1 ATANARLEVAE
12 YVTRQKLSE
21 TDRQAYDQAKA
32 LGSEYERLR
41 KAGVSEIELQEW
53 LKYKTIESTKGM
65 NAEQL
70 ASFNKF
76 WDERKAGAELAV
88 AAEKKAWDEQI
99 NNTKKQIQEQQELVD
114 QLKQKAQDAVNIMRE
129 LLGMAP
135 LITGEGK
142 VSAGSEDI
150 ISGIDISKLPDE
162 QKRLLEQLIGGKLPG
177 YLPPGLPKIPGK
189 DTDSWIGRSKYPT
202 FGSTETSTGESAKD
216 LVIPPGTT
224 TQDMAQIS
232 TQTREELQARI
243 DTYTALKS
251 TAIAVETELQKSAKT
266 TIEEIIK
273 IFKEGKPDPNK
284 DFGKEFVDAFK
295 QEGKDA
301 FTGLAKP
308 IKNGMED
315 LIREMPG
322 YGQRLSNMLAR
333 GLQDAEGFLDR
344 AVLEHVVKIIQKY
357 LESHSPPKEG
367 PLKTIDKWP
376 AGLIGAFASGFSYNN
391 VQYAINQA
399 ATQFANTFD
408 KSVKAK
414 SSTWWQSVFV
424 PTGSQGL
431 LWGEGTKDNSWQYEA
446 FRQQLL
452 KPTPVKE
459 AYENR
464 VKLLAGK
471 DEGLSAFTQV
481 RTYNKEQQQR
491 QELLAKVGS
500 YDKQRYENFFNQ
512 WYDQSLM
519 VGDLGKITLNDIKT
533 FVSLHPD
540 RAKMPAWH
548 DRIVKANPDL
558 YYEAIGRKILPLAA
572 IPEGWSNKTRA
583 LDGRIMY
590 EGGGRVSQT
599 TQRTSSVFDIT
610 NAGGIVKASEGGY
623 DWKEGW
629 DFAPSQWGNLS
640 TGKHWV
646 LDDKGNKVF
655 TDTVLPTTSKKEFKD
670 SPFAQGFDA
679 GTAINKF
686 QWQEEKTWTGA
697 KGFNE
702 WLQEKFDTWRKTT
715 QGSKG

>member
-1 ATANARLEVAE
+1 
-12 YVTRQKLSE
+12 
-21 TDRQAYDQAKA
+21 
-32 LGSEYERLR
+32 
-41 KAGVSEIELQEW
+41 
-53 LKYKTIESTKGM
+53 
-65 NAEQL
+65 
-70 ASFNKF
+70 
-76 WDERKAGAELAV
+76 
-88 AAEKKAWDEQI
+88 
-99 NNTKKQIQEQQELVD
+99 
-114 QLKQKAQDAVNIMRE
+114 
-129 LLGMAP
+129 
-135 LITGEGK
+135 
-142 VSAGSEDI
+142 
-150 ISGIDISKLPDE
+150 
-162 QKRLLEQLIGGKLPG
+162 
-177 YLPPGLPKIPGK
+177 
-189 DTDSWIGRSKYPT
+189 
-202 FGSTETSTGESAKD
+202 
-216 LVIPPGTT
+216 
-224 TQDMAQIS
+224 
-232 TQTREELQARI
+232 
-243 DTYTALKS
+243 
-251 TAIAVETELQKSAKT
+251 
-266 TIEEIIK
+266 
-273 IFKEGKPDPNK
+273 
-284 DFGKEFVDAFK
+284 
-295 QEGKDA
+295 
-301 FTGLAKP
+301 
-308 IKNGMED
+308 
-315 LIREMPG
+315 
-322 YGQRLSNMLAR
+322 AR

-640 TGKHWV
+640 TGKHWI
-646 LDDKGNKVF
+646 LDEQGQKIF
-655 TDTVLPTTSKKEFKD
+655 TDKTTATTATKEFKD

-715 QGSKG
+715 QGSKGWSANNLISWADAEKAFTEAMYGDVGVGGKARIVDDYVRYLKQQSLQAPTEAIKKMAAESGWGSIASGGKLDYLLSGNETTRGDLIKGIWERLQAREDNPFAGENIREIMTQVVST